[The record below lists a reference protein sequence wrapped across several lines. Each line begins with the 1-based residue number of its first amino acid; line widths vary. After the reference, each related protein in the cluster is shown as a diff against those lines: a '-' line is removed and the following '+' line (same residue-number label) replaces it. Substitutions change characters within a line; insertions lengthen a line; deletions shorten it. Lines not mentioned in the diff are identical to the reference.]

1 MNMRLAL
8 IVLVAGLQACAPISR
23 VTLLPQA
30 DGRATAVQ
38 VQSAAGVVDLTQPY
52 QTAALQRDGRLEAQQ
67 SNAEEV
73 SKRHGAVLAL
83 PLLPPVRFTLQFE
96 PGTSTL
102 TPDSQ
107 NQLPGILEQ
116 ATARAGGEIQVVGHT
131 DRTGSPQA
139 NDTLSLQRAQAV
151 RNLLIQRGF
160 EPALVEAIGRGERE
174 PVVPTEANVNEPR
187 NRRAEIIIR

>member
-1 MNMRLAL
+1 MRLAL
-8 IVLVAGLQACAPISR
+8 LVLVAGLQACAPITR

-38 VQSAAGVVDLTQPY
+38 VQSAAGVVELTQPY

-83 PLLPPVRFTLQFE
+83 PLLQPVRFTLQFE

-102 TPDSQ
+102 TSDSQ
-107 NQLPGILEQ
+107 NQLPAILEQ

>member
-1 MNMRLAL
+1 MRLAL

-116 ATARAGGEIQVVGHT
+116 ATARAGGDIQVVGHT

>member
-1 MNMRLAL
+1 MRLAL

-151 RNLLIQRGF
+151 CNLLIQRGF

>member
-1 MNMRLAL
+1 MRLAL
-8 IVLVAGLQACAPISR
+8 LVLVAGLQACAPISR
-23 VTLLPQA
+23 VTLLPQD

-52 QTAALQRDGRLEAQQ
+52 QTAALQRDGRLEAQE

-107 NQLPGILEQ
+107 NQLQGILEQ
-116 ATARAGGEIQVVGHT
+116 ATARAGGEIQVIGHT

>member
-8 IVLVAGLQACAPISR
+8 MVLVAGLQACAPISR

-131 DRTGSPQA
+131 DRTGNAQA

>member
-1 MNMRLAL
+1 M
-8 IVLVAGLQACAPISR
+8 QACAPLSR
-23 VTLLPQA
+23 VTLLPQD

-52 QTAALQRDGRLEAQQ
+52 QTAALQRDGRLEAQL

-83 PLLPPVRFTLQFE
+83 PFLPPVRFTLQFE

-116 ATARAGGEIQVVGHT
+116 ATARAGGDIQVVGHT

>member
-1 MNMRLAL
+1 MK
-8 IVLVAGLQACAPISR
+8 LQALLLVLLGLLQGCAPLSR
-23 VTLLPQA
+23 VTLLPEA

-38 VQSAAGVVDLTQPY
+38 VQSTSGVLDLTQPY
-52 QTAALQRDGRLEAQQ
+52 QTAALQSDGRLEAQQ

-73 SKRHGAVLAL
+73 AKRHGAVLAL

-96 PGTSTL
+96 PGTSIL
-102 TPDSQ
+102 KPDSQ
-107 NQLPGILEQ
+107 SQLSGILEL
-116 ATARAGGEIQVVGHT
+116 ASARAGGEIQVVGHT

-151 RNLLIQRGF
+151 RTLLIQRGF

-174 PVVPTEANVNEPR
+174 PLVPTEPNVNEPR

>member
-8 IVLVAGLQACAPISR
+8 LVMVAGLQACAPISR

-67 SNAEEV
+67 SNAEEM

>member
-1 MNMRLAL
+1 MRLAL
-8 IVLVAGLQACAPISR
+8 LVLVAGLQACAPISR
-23 VTLLPQA
+23 VTLLPQD

-107 NQLPGILEQ
+107 NQLQGILEQ
-116 ATARAGGEIQVVGHT
+116 ATARAGGEIQVIGHT

>member
-1 MNMRLAL
+1 MK
-8 IVLVAGLQACAPISR
+8 LQALLLVLLGFLQGCAPLSR
-23 VTLLPQA
+23 VTLLPEA

-38 VQSAAGVVDLTQPY
+38 VQSTSGVLDLTQPY
-52 QTAALQRDGRLEAQQ
+52 QTAALQSDGRLEAQQ

-73 SKRHGAVLAL
+73 AKRHGALLAL

-96 PGTSTL
+96 PGTSIL

-107 NQLPGILEQ
+107 SHLSGILEQ
-116 ATARAGGEIQVVGHT
+116 ASARAGGEIQVVGHT

-151 RNLLIQRGF
+151 RTLLIQRGF

>member
-1 MNMRLAL
+1 MRLAL
-8 IVLVAGLQACAPISR
+8 LVLVAGLQACAPISR

>member
-1 MNMRLAL
+1 MNMRFAL
-8 IVLVAGLQACAPISR
+8 LVLVAGLQACAPISR

-67 SNAEEV
+67 SNADEV

-83 PLLPPVRFTLQFE
+83 PLLQPVRFTLQFE

-116 ATARAGGEIQVVGHT
+116 ATVRAGGEIQVVGHT

>member
-1 MNMRLAL
+1 MRLAL
-8 IVLVAGLQACAPISR
+8 MVLVAGLQACAPISR

-116 ATARAGGEIQVVGHT
+116 ATARAGGEIQVVGYT

>member
-8 IVLVAGLQACAPISR
+8 LVLVAGLQACAPISR
-23 VTLLPQA
+23 VTLLPQD

-107 NQLPGILEQ
+107 NQLQGILEQ
-116 ATARAGGEIQVVGHT
+116 ATARAGGEIQVIGHT

>member
-8 IVLVAGLQACAPISR
+8 LVLVAGLQACAPITR

-38 VQSAAGVVDLTQPY
+38 VQSAAGVVELTQPY

-67 SNAEEV
+67 SNEEEV

-83 PLLPPVRFTLQFE
+83 PLLQPVRFTLQFE

-102 TPDSQ
+102 TSDSQ
-107 NQLPGILEQ
+107 NQLPAILEQ

>member
-1 MNMRLAL
+1 MRLAL
-8 IVLVAGLQACAPISR
+8 MVLVAGLQACAPISR
-23 VTLLPQA
+23 VTLLPQD

-131 DRTGSPQA
+131 DRTGNAQA

>member
-1 MNMRLAL
+1 MRLAL
-8 IVLVAGLQACAPISR
+8 LVLVAGLQACAPISR
-23 VTLLPQA
+23 VTLLPQD

-131 DRTGSPQA
+131 DRTGNPQA

>member
-1 MNMRLAL
+1 MKSQAL
-8 IVLVAGLQACAPISR
+8 LLVLLGLLQGCAPLSR
-23 VTLLPQA
+23 VTLLPEA

-38 VQSAAGVVDLTQPY
+38 VQSTSGVVDLTQPY
-52 QTAALQRDGRLEAQQ
+52 QTAALQSDGRLEAQQ

-73 SKRHGAVLAL
+73 AKRHGAVLAL

-96 PGTSTL
+96 PGTSIL

-107 NQLPGILEQ
+107 SQLSGILEL
-116 ATARAGGEIQVVGHT
+116 ASARAGGEIQVVGHT

-151 RNLLIQRGF
+151 RTLLIQRGF
-160 EPALVEAIGRGERE
+160 EPALVEAVGRGERE

>member
-8 IVLVAGLQACAPISR
+8 LVLVAGLQACAPITR

-38 VQSAAGVVDLTQPY
+38 VQSADGVVDLTQPY

-83 PLLPPVRFTLQFE
+83 PLLQPVRFTLQFE

-102 TPDSQ
+102 TSDSQ
-107 NQLPGILEQ
+107 NQLPAILEQ

>member
-1 MNMRLAL
+1 MNKHL
-8 IVLVAGLQACAPISR
+8 VLLGLVVGLQACAPLSR

-38 VQSAAGVVDLTQPY
+38 VQSASGVVDLTQPY
-52 QTAALQRDGRLEAQQ
+52 QTAELQSNGRLEAQQ

-73 SKRHGAVLAL
+73 AKRHGAVLAL

-102 TPDSQ
+102 TPESQ
-107 NQLPGILEQ
+107 SQLPAILEQ
-116 ATARAGGEIQVVGHT
+116 ASARAGGDIQVVGHT

>member
-8 IVLVAGLQACAPISR
+8 LVMVAGLQACAPISR

>member
-8 IVLVAGLQACAPISR
+8 LVLVAGLQACAPISR

>member
-1 MNMRLAL
+1 MKLQVL
-8 IVLVAGLQACAPISR
+8 WLVLVGFLQGCAPLSR
-23 VTLLPQA
+23 VTLLPEG

-38 VQSAAGVVDLTQPY
+38 VQSVSGVVDLTQPY
-52 QTAALQRDGRLEAQQ
+52 QTAALQSDGRLEAQQ
-67 SNAEEV
+67 SNPEEV
-73 SKRHGAVLAL
+73 AKRHGAVLAL
-83 PLLPPVRFTLQFE
+83 PLLPAVRFTLQFE
-96 PGTSTL
+96 PGTSIL

-107 NQLPGILEQ
+107 SQLSGILEQ
-116 ATARAGGEIQVVGHT
+116 ASARAGGEIQVVGHT

-151 RNLLIQRGF
+151 RTLLIQRGF

-174 PVVPTEANVNEPR
+174 PLVPTEPNVNEPR

>member
-1 MNMRLAL
+1 MRLACL
-8 IVLVAGLQACAPISR
+8 VLVAGLHLPPYSR
-23 VTLLPQA
+23 DLLPQG
-30 DGRATAVQ
+30 DGRATAGQ
-38 VQSAAGVVDLTQPY
+38 VQSAAGGVDLTQPY
-52 QTAALQRDGRLEAQQ
+52 QTAALQRDGRLEAQL

-73 SKRHGAVLAL
+73 SKRHGAVMAL
-83 PLLPPVRFTLQFE
+83 HLLPPVRFTLQFE

-107 NQLPGILEQ
+107 NQLPGILQQ
-116 ATARAGGEIQVVGHT
+116 ATARAGGDIQVVGHT

>member
-1 MNMRLAL
+1 MRLAL
-8 IVLVAGLQACAPISR
+8 LVLVAGLQACAPISR
-23 VTLLPQA
+23 VTLLPQD

-96 PGTSTL
+96 PGTSAL

-107 NQLPGILEQ
+107 NQLQGILEQ
-116 ATARAGGEIQVVGHT
+116 ATARAGGEIQVIGHT

>member
-8 IVLVAGLQACAPISR
+8 LVLVAGLQACAPITR

-38 VQSAAGVVDLTQPY
+38 VQSADGVVDLTQPY

-131 DRTGSPQA
+131 DRTGNAQA

>member
-1 MNMRLAL
+1 MRLAL

-131 DRTGSPQA
+131 DRTGSPKA

>member
-1 MNMRLAL
+1 
-8 IVLVAGLQACAPISR
+8 
-23 VTLLPQA
+23 
-30 DGRATAVQ
+30 
-38 VQSAAGVVDLTQPY
+38 
-52 QTAALQRDGRLEAQQ
+52 
-67 SNAEEV
+67 
-73 SKRHGAVLAL
+73 
-83 PLLPPVRFTLQFE
+83 
-96 PGTSTL
+96 L

-107 NQLPGILEQ
+107 SQLSGILEQ
-116 ATARAGGEIQVVGHT
+116 ASARAGGEIQVVGHT

-151 RNLLIQRGF
+151 RTLLIQRGF

>member
-1 MNMRLAL
+1 MRLAL

-116 ATARAGGEIQVVGHT
+116 ATARAGGDIQVVGHT

-174 PVVPTEANVNEPR
+174 PVVPTEANVHEPR

>member
-1 MNMRLAL
+1 MRLAL
-8 IVLVAGLQACAPISR
+8 LVLVAGLQACAPITR

-38 VQSAAGVVDLTQPY
+38 VQSADGVVDLTQPY

-131 DRTGSPQA
+131 DRTGNAQA

>member
-1 MNMRLAL
+1 MRLAL
-8 IVLVAGLQACAPISR
+8 MVLVAGLQACAPISR

>member
-8 IVLVAGLQACAPISR
+8 LVLVAGLQACAPISR

-73 SKRHGAVLAL
+73 SKRHGALLAL

>member
-1 MNMRLAL
+1 MKLQVL
-8 IVLVAGLQACAPISR
+8 WLVLVGFLQGCAPLSR
-23 VTLLPQA
+23 VTLLPEG

-38 VQSAAGVVDLTQPY
+38 VQSASGVVNLTQPY
-52 QTAALQRDGRLEAQQ
+52 QTAALQSDGRLEAQQ
-67 SNAEEV
+67 SNPEEV
-73 SKRHGAVLAL
+73 AKRHSAVLAL
-83 PLLPPVRFTLQFE
+83 PLLPAVRFTLQFE
-96 PGTSTL
+96 PGTSIL

-107 NQLPGILEQ
+107 SQLSGILEQ
-116 ATARAGGEIQVVGHT
+116 ASARAGGEIQVVGHT

-151 RNLLIQRGF
+151 RTLLIQRGF

-174 PVVPTEANVNEPR
+174 PLVPTEPNVNEPR

>member
-1 MNMRLAL
+1 MRLAL
-8 IVLVAGLQACAPISR
+8 LVLVAGLQACAPITR

-131 DRTGSPQA
+131 DRTGNAQA

>member
-8 IVLVAGLQACAPISR
+8 LVMVAGLQACAPITR

>member
-1 MNMRLAL
+1 MRLAL

-174 PVVPTEANVNEPR
+174 PVVPTEANVHEPR

>member
-1 MNMRLAL
+1 MRLAL
-8 IVLVAGLQACAPISR
+8 LVMVAGLQACAPITR